1 MSTPTTTT
9 PPVQRRRDRLKS
21 LLSGRG
27 RAVSPRPPVASTSTS
42 APPQT
47 SQLFPSS
54 SVTPTVS
61 ISGAPPPQQI
71 NSPPLPATSSPSSAN
86 PALLIAIQNHLNK
99 LPEQDKERFRQ
110 ASATITDENLVS
122 DIRKLNDQH
131 KSDSLFRRHAD
142 KLSKFLGLLD
152 RLLGSVAVA
161 IQADPGIASI
171 PVGGVRLI
179 VDLAKGFSEF
189 FDKLVTLLDHISDL
203 MMPLQEY
210 VKSVHIPVIASAL
223 TTVYGDLLDIC
234 KQTSDMFLDKEGN
247 KKVFVTWKTLLRL
260 QWEPFEKSFGE
271 IEARMNHHRENLLH
285 AAGATLLS
293 TTEVDRRDR
302 EREIQQRLQK
312 QQQRETEHRDQ
323 EQVKAREEFLRW
335 LSPHNFEHK
344 QNEIFKTKHQ
354 GTGDWLLQTEQ
365 FSNWE
370 KAATSQ
376 LLWCHGKPGAGKSV
390 LASHVI
396 NHLQK
401 NQTVNQTGLC
411 FAYFSFTDP
420 TFHGAA
426 PLTLALLKQLCQQ
439 RRSVPDILSKS
450 KQEAREP
457 ASVSSAETFVEVAR
471 SFQQIFVVIDGLD
484 ECPERQRPAILDFI
498 IDASGVASFC
508 TKFFVSSRREGDIH
522 SHFNFLK
529 SPVIVLE
536 AGLITPDIIKFV
548 REEVSRRRTV
558 SELHIQE
565 ETLLEEVIHKLI
577 EESNGMFLWV
587 RLQLDQLCRASRKGT
602 DYHVKD
608 ALSHLPQD
616 LTEMYERIFDGIA
629 ARSLGDREIAMEC
642 FRWVLYAKESIYADF
657 LLPALA
663 LLGSP
668 SATLQ
673 ELKSK
678 KLAPAYVSEA
688 CGNLLSIDEWSKVEL
703 IHFSVDEFL
712 RKVLFKRVGGYWKDL
727 VDRHKA
733 DFVLACRC
741 IDLLLLADIDL
752 RSDNF
757 EYAARNFDTH
767 VLGSIDGSADLP
779 PGLRT
784 KIDDQ
789 LLRVDDGRLRWLLK
803 WQWVYESQH
812 SEPISSSW
820 LVWTTKLCNIPSL
833 RTIWPNLARPK
844 NALIL
849 AVQHGNI
856 SVLELLLS
864 EGLDIHETDKK
875 GWTALSYATSHNNQP
890 AIDLLLQRGAT
901 TDMSKVGTE
910 VLHLAVT
917 HDNIELARR
926 MLVAGADVNEVE
938 PSDCEVPLMFVE
950 SLAMARMLC
959 EEFKADAKINDAR
972 GMNALFHLQAHP
984 WDDRKTAIFEYFV
997 KQGADVTATTPIGM
1011 NILDHA
1017 VQQHRGGEK
1026 TQFLLQH
1033 YPQLASKREKEWTA
1047 LHWACKHSSPSVDNV
1062 RELICHGVNAST
1074 ITTTHPPGSWTPWDI
1089 SIHYSSDWIFQEC
1102 ENEIHGLGGPTTSQT
1117 FALAAGDGPSVDAAV
1132 AYFNEIDN
1140 FKCSLCGI
1148 HMVRFPGIERTYRT
1162 NCMKWA
1168 FRFDCTT
1175 CHQEFC
1181 LMCNDR
1187 IHSRNPDH
1195 EYRTTYRVFGRYETP
1210 MFICLTNSFQQTVEV
1225 AEHKLEN
1232 FAVQVPHLFDPQR
1245 PDWQDWLEE
1254 IEMRIKKEESGR
1266 LEQEDRVTELEDVD
1280 GGAES
1285 ADN

>member
-1 MSTPTTTT
+1 MSTPTITT
-9 PPVQRRRDRLKS
+9 PSVQRRRDRLKS
-21 LLSGRG
+21 LLPGRG
-27 RAVSPRPPVASTSTS
+27 RVVSPRPPVAGTSTS
-42 APPQT
+42 APPQA

-61 ISGAPPPQQI
+61 ISGTPPPQQI

-131 KSDSLFRRHAD
+131 KSDSLFRRHAE

-152 RLLGSVAVA
+152 RLLGSVAIA

-223 TTVYGDLLDIC
+223 TTIYGDLLDIC

-293 TTEVDRRDR
+293 ATEVDRRDR

-323 EQVKAREEFLRW
+323 EQVKAREEVLRW

-344 QNEIFKTKHQ
+344 QNETFKTKHQ
-354 GTGDWLLQTEQ
+354 GTGDWLLQTEE
-365 FSNWE
+365 FSTWE
-370 KAATSQ
+370 KATTSQ

-426 PLTLALLKQLCQQ
+426 PLALALLKQLCQQ
-439 RRSVPDILSKS
+439 RRSVPDILSKA

-457 ASVSSAETFVEVAR
+457 ASVSSVETFIEVAQ

-484 ECPERQRPAILDFI
+484 ECPEEQRPAILDFI
-498 IDASGVASFC
+498 IDASGVTSSC
-508 TKFFVSSRREGDIH
+508 TKVFVSSRREGDIY
-522 SHFNFLK
+522 SHFSFLK
-529 SPVIVLE
+529 KPVIELE
-536 AGLITPDIIKFV
+536 AGLITPDIMKFV
-548 REEVSRRRTV
+548 REEVSRRRAV

-565 ETLLEEVIHKLI
+565 ETLLEEVIQKLI
-577 EESNGMFLWV
+577 EDSNGMFLWV

-602 DYHVKD
+602 DYYVKD
-608 ALSHLPQD
+608 ALSHLPQG
-616 LTEMYERIFDGIA
+616 LTKIYARIFDGIA
-629 ARSLGDREIAMEC
+629 AQSLGDREIAMEC
-642 FRWVLYAKESIYADF
+642 FRWVLYAKQSIYNDF
-657 LLPALA
+657 LRSALA

-668 SATLQ
+668 PVTLQ
-673 ELKSK
+673 ELESK

-688 CGNLLSIDEWSKVEL
+688 CGNLLSIHEWSEVKL

-712 RKVLFKRVGGYWKDL
+712 RKVLFKKPGGYWEDL
-727 VDRHKA
+727 ADRPNA

-741 IDLLLLADIDL
+741 IDLLLLADIDS

-757 EYAARNFDTH
+757 AYAARDFDTH
-767 VLGSIDGSADLP
+767 VLGSTDGSADLP
-779 PGLRT
+779 PDLRT
-784 KIDDQ
+784 RIDQ
-789 LLRVDDGRLRWLLK
+789 LLSTDDRRLRWLLNS
-803 WQWVYESQH
+803 QRVYEDEH
-812 SEPISSSW
+812 SEPVSWSW
-820 LVWTTKLCNIPSL
+820 LVWSTKLCNVPSL

-849 AVQHGNI
+849 AAKHGDI

-864 EGLDIHETDKK
+864 EGLDIHETDRK
-875 GWTALSYATSHNNQP
+875 GWTALSYALYHNNQP
-890 AIDLLLQRGAT
+890 AIDLLLQRGAMK
-901 TDMSKVGTE
+901 DMSKVGTGL
-910 VLHLAVT
+910 LHLAVT
-917 HDNIELARR
+917 HDNIDLTREL
-926 MLVAGADVNEVE
+926 LIAGADVNSVSRVHPER
-938 PSDCEVPLMFVE
+938 PLMRVR

-959 EEFKADAKINDAR
+959 EVFKADLNVTDLAGRSAILWVQTIKD
-972 GMNALFHLQAHP
+972 GLGF
-984 WDDRKTAIFEYFV
+984 AIFDYLV
-997 KQGADVTATTPIGM
+997 KQGSDLATTTTSGM
-1011 NILDHA
+1011 NVLDYA
-1017 VQQHRGGEK
+1017 VNRSRVVENVEL
-1026 TQFLLQH
+1026 LLQH
-1033 YPQLASKREKEWTA
+1033 YPQLTRKQENEWTA
-1047 LHWACKHSSPSVDNV
+1047 LHWACAGRHLNNV
-1062 RELICHGVNAST
+1062 QKLLDSGLKAPIV
-1074 ITTTHPPGSWTPWDI
+1074 TTTHPRGNWTPWDI
-1089 SIHYSSDWIFQEC
+1089 AIHFSGFWSFGYVDEST
-1102 ENEIHGLGGPTTSQT
+1102 IHRLGGLDTDQIV
-1117 FALAAGDGPSVDAAV
+1117 ALAEGHG
-1132 AYFNEIDN
+1132 
-1140 FKCSLCGI
+1140 
-1148 HMVRFPGIERTYRT
+1148 PGIDPLVPDYTVIQSDPR
-1162 NCMKWA
+1162 CDM
-1168 FRFDCTT
+1168 
-1175 CHQEFC
+1175 C
-1181 LMCNDR
+1181 LFPIIELTILSELSCFIAR
-1187 IHSRNPDH
+1187 SATRNFVYFVTIKD
-1195 EYRTTYRVFGRYETP
+1195 TP
-1210 MFICLTNSFQQTVEV
+1210 GMSTMS
-1225 AEHKLEN
+1225 AEHSIMRLEYLN
-1232 FAVQVPHLFDPQR
+1232 YEVQVPSLFDPER
-1245 PDWQDWLEE
+1245 PDWRDWLEKM
-1254 IEMRIKKEESGR
+1254 EMRISKEEDAR
-1266 LEQEDRVTELEDVD
+1266 LQQEDRVTELEDVD

-1285 ADN
+1285 TDN

>member
-1 MSTPTTTT
+1 MSTPTITT

-21 LLSGRG
+21 LLPGRG

-122 DIRKLNDQH
+122 NIRKLNDQH

-152 RLLGSVAVA
+152 RLLGSVAIA

-223 TTVYGDLLDIC
+223 TTIYGDLLDIC

-293 TTEVDRRDR
+293 ATEVDRRDR

-323 EQVKAREEFLRW
+323 EQVKAREEVLRW

-344 QNEIFKTKHQ
+344 QNETFKTKHQ
-354 GTGDWLLQTEQ
+354 GTGDWLLQTEE

-370 KAATSQ
+370 KATTSQ

-401 NQTVNQTGLC
+401 NQTVHQTGLC

-439 RRSVPDILSKS
+439 QRSVPDMLSKA

-457 ASVSSAETFVEVAR
+457 ASVSSVETFVEVAR

-484 ECPERQRPAILDFI
+484 ECPEEQRPAILDFV
-498 IDASGVASFC
+498 IDASSVTSSC

-522 SHFNFLK
+522 SHFSFLRK
-529 SPVIVLE
+529 PVIELE
-536 AGLITPDIIKFV
+536 AGLVTPDIIKFV
-548 REEVSRRRTV
+548 REEVVRRRTV
-558 SELHIQE
+558 FELHIQE
-565 ETLLEEVIHKLI
+565 ETLLEEVIQKLI

-602 DYHVKD
+602 DYYVNA
-608 ALSHLPQD
+608 ALSHLPQG
-616 LTEMYERIFDGIA
+616 LTKIYARIFDGIA

-642 FRWVLYAKESIYADF
+642 FRWVLYAKTSIYSDFF
-657 LLPALA
+657 LLALA
-663 LLGSP
+663 LLESP

-673 ELKSK
+673 ELESK
-678 KLAPAYVSEA
+678 ILAPAYVSEA
-688 CGNLLSIDEWSKVEL
+688 CGNLLSIDEWPGVKL

-727 VDRHKA
+727 VERHKA

-741 IDLLLLADIDL
+741 IDLLLLGDIPS
-752 RSDNF
+752 RSNNLA
-757 EYAARNFDTH
+757 YAARHFDKH

-779 PGLRT
+779 PDLRT
-784 KIDDQ
+784 KIDQ
-789 LLRVDDGRLRWLLK
+789 LLSVDDGRLRWILE
-803 WQWVYESQH
+803 QRWVYGHEH
-812 SEPISSSW
+812 NEPVSSSW
-820 LVWTTKLCNIPSL
+820 LVWATELCNIPSL
-833 RTIWPNLARPK
+833 KTTWPNLARPK

-849 AVQHGNI
+849 A
-856 SVLELLLS
+856 
-864 EGLDIHETDKK
+864 
-875 GWTALSYATSHNNQP
+875 
-890 AIDLLLQRGAT
+890 
-901 TDMSKVGTE
+901 
-910 VLHLAVT
+910 
-917 HDNIELARR
+917 
-926 MLVAGADVNEVE
+926 
-938 PSDCEVPLMFVE
+938 
-950 SLAMARMLC
+950 
-959 EEFKADAKINDAR
+959 
-972 GMNALFHLQAHP
+972 
-984 WDDRKTAIFEYFV
+984 
-997 KQGADVTATTPIGM
+997 
-1011 NILDHA
+1011 
-1017 VQQHRGGEK
+1017 
-1026 TQFLLQH
+1026 
-1033 YPQLASKREKEWTA
+1033 
-1047 LHWACKHSSPSVDNV
+1047 
-1062 RELICHGVNAST
+1062 
-1074 ITTTHPPGSWTPWDI
+1074 
-1089 SIHYSSDWIFQEC
+1089 
-1102 ENEIHGLGGPTTSQT
+1102 
-1117 FALAAGDGPSVDAAV
+1117 
-1132 AYFNEIDN
+1132 
-1140 FKCSLCGI
+1140 
-1148 HMVRFPGIERTYRT
+1148 
-1162 NCMKWA
+1162 
-1168 FRFDCTT
+1168 
-1175 CHQEFC
+1175 
-1181 LMCNDR
+1181 
-1187 IHSRNPDH
+1187 
-1195 EYRTTYRVFGRYETP
+1195 
-1210 MFICLTNSFQQTVEV
+1210 
-1225 AEHKLEN
+1225 
-1232 FAVQVPHLFDPQR
+1232 
-1245 PDWQDWLEE
+1245 
-1254 IEMRIKKEESGR
+1254 
-1266 LEQEDRVTELEDVD
+1266 
-1280 GGAES
+1280 
-1285 ADN
+1285 

>member
-1 MSTPTTTT
+1 MHMSLSTVSVSCFVLLRMSTPTITT
-9 PPVQRRRDRLKS
+9 PTVQRRRDRWKS
-21 LLSGRG
+21 LLPGRA
-27 RAVSPRPPVASTSTS
+27 RAVSPRPPVAGTSTS

-54 SVTPTVS
+54 SVAPTVS
-61 ISGAPPPQQI
+61 ISGTPPPQQI
-71 NSPPLPATSSPSSAN
+71 NSPPLPTTSSPSSAN
-86 PALLIAIQNHLNK
+86 SALLIAIQNHLNK

-110 ASATITDENLVS
+110 ASATITDENLLS
-122 DIRKLNDQH
+122 NIRKLNDQH

-152 RLLGSVAVA
+152 RLLGSVAIA

-210 VKSVHIPVIASAL
+210 VNSVHIPVIASAL
-223 TTVYGDLLDIC
+223 TTIYGDLLDIC

-293 TTEVDRRDR
+293 ATEVDRRDR

-323 EQVKAREEFLRW
+323 EQVKAREEVLRW

-344 QNEIFKTKHQ
+344 QNETFKAKHQ
-354 GTGDWLLQTEQ
+354 GTGDWLLQTEE

-370 KAATSQ
+370 KATTSQ

-390 LASHVI
+390 LAPHVI

-401 NQTVNQTGLC
+401 NQTANQTGLC

-420 TFHGAA
+420 TFHGAV

-439 RRSVPDILSKS
+439 QRSVPDMLSKA

-457 ASVSSAETFVEVAR
+457 ASVSSVETFVEVAR

-484 ECPERQRPAILDFI
+484 ECPKEQRPAILDFVTG
-498 IDASGVASFC
+498 ASGVTSSC

-522 SHFNFLK
+522 SHFSFLRK
-529 SPVIVLE
+529 PVIELE
-536 AGLITPDIIKFV
+536 AGLVTPDIIKFV
-548 REEVSRRRTV
+548 REEVVRRRTAF
-558 SELHIQE
+558 ELHIQE
-565 ETLLEEVIHKLI
+565 ETLLEEVIQKLI
-577 EESNGMFLWV
+577 EDSNGMFLWV

-602 DYHVKD
+602 DYYVKD
-608 ALSHLPQD
+608 ALSHLPQG
-616 LTEMYERIFDGIA
+616 LTKIYARIFDGIA
-629 ARSLGDREIAMEC
+629 AQSLGDREIAMEC
-642 FRWVLYAKESIYADF
+642 FRWVLYAKESIYSDF
-657 LLPALA
+657 LLLALA
-663 LLGSP
+663 LLESP
-668 SATLQ
+668 PATLQ
-673 ELKSK
+673 ELESK
-678 KLAPAYVSEA
+678 ILAPAYVSEA
-688 CGNLLSIDEWSKVEL
+688 CGNLLSIHEWSEVKL

-712 RKVLFKRVGGYWKDL
+712 RKVLFKKPGGYWEDL
-727 VDRHKA
+727 ADRPNA

-741 IDLLLLADIDL
+741 IDLLLLADIDS

-757 EYAARNFDTH
+757 AYAARDFDTH
-767 VLGSIDGSADLP
+767 VLASTDGSADLP
-779 PGLRT
+779 PDLRT
-784 KIDDQ
+784 RIDQ
-789 LLRVDDGRLRWLLK
+789 LLSTDGRRLRWLLNS
-803 WQWVYESQH
+803 QRVYEGEH
-812 SEPISSSW
+812 SEPVSWSW
-820 LVWTTKLCNIPSL
+820 LVWSTRLCNVPSL

-849 AVQHGNI
+849 AAKHGDI

-864 EGLDIHETDKK
+864 EGLDIHETDRK
-875 GWTALSYATSHNNQP
+875 GWTALSYALYHNNQP
-890 AIDLLLQRGAT
+890 AIDLLLHRGAI
-901 TDMSKVGTE
+901 TDMSKVGTG
-910 VLHLAVT
+910 VFRQAVIN
-917 HDNIELARR
+917 DNIELARR
-926 MLVAGADVNEVE
+926 LLVAGADANEVE
-938 PSDCEVPLMFVE
+938 PSNCEVPLMCVR
-950 SLAMARMLC
+950 SLEMARMFY
-959 EEFKADAKINDAR
+959 EEFKADLKINDAR

-984 WDDRKTAIFEYFV
+984 FDDRITAIFEYFV

-1026 TQFLLQH
+1026 IQFLLQH

-1047 LHWACKHSSPSVDNV
+1047 LHWACTHFSPSVDKV

-1089 SIHYSSDWIFQEC
+1089 SIHYSSDWIFKEC

-1117 FALAAGDGPSVDAAV
+1117 DAFAAGDCPSLDAAV
-1132 AYFNEIDN
+1132 ADYNETDI
-1140 FKCSLCGI
+1140 FRCSLCRLNL
-1148 HMVRFPGIERTYRT
+1148 VRFSGLKQTYRA
-1162 NCMKWA
+1162 NCMKWT

-1175 CHQEFC
+1175 CHQKFC
-1181 LMCNDR
+1181 L
-1187 IHSRNPDH
+1187 
-1195 EYRTTYRVFGRYETP
+1195 
-1210 MFICLTNSFQQTVEV
+1210 
-1225 AEHKLEN
+1225 
-1232 FAVQVPHLFDPQR
+1232 
-1245 PDWQDWLEE
+1245 
-1254 IEMRIKKEESGR
+1254 
-1266 LEQEDRVTELEDVD
+1266 
-1280 GGAES
+1280 
-1285 ADN
+1285 

>member
-1 MSTPTTTT
+1 MSTPTITT

-21 LLSGRG
+21 LLPGKG

-42 APPQT
+42 APPKS

-122 DIRKLNDQH
+122 NIRKLNDQH

-152 RLLGSVAVA
+152 RLLGSVAIA

-223 TTVYGDLLDIC
+223 TTIYGDLLDIC

-293 TTEVDRRDR
+293 ATEVDRRDR

-312 QQQRETEHRDQ
+312 QQQRETRERQRETDHRDQ

-335 LSPHNFEHK
+335 LSPHNFEQK

-354 GTGDWLLQTEQ
+354 GTGDWLLQTEE
-365 FSNWE
+365 FSYWE
-370 KAATSQ
+370 KATTSQ

-401 NQTVNQTGLC
+401 NQTANQTGLC

-420 TFHGAA
+420 TFHGAV

-439 RRSVPDILSKS
+439 QRSVPDMLSKA

-457 ASVSSAETFVEVAR
+457 ASVSSVETFVEVAR

-484 ECPERQRPAILDFI
+484 ECPEEQRPAILDFVT
-498 IDASGVASFC
+498 DASGVTSSC

-522 SHFNFLK
+522 SYFSFLRK
-529 SPVIVLE
+529 PVIELE

-548 REEVSRRRTV
+548 REEVVRRRTV
-558 SELHIQE
+558 FELHIQE
-565 ETLLEEVIHKLI
+565 ETLLEEVIQKLI
-577 EESNGMFLWV
+577 GESNGMFLWV

-602 DYHVKD
+602 DYHVKE
-608 ALSHLPQD
+608 ALSHLPQG
-616 LTEMYERIFDGIA
+616 LTKIYARIFDGIA
-629 ARSLGDREIAMEC
+629 AQSLGDREIAMEC
-642 FRWVLYAKESIYADF
+642 FRWVLYAKESIYGDF

-663 LLGSP
+663 LLGSS

-673 ELKSK
+673 ELESK
-678 KLAPAYVSEA
+678 KLVPAYVSEA
-688 CGNLLSIDEWSKVEL
+688 CGNLLSIDEWSEVKL

-712 RKVLFKRVGGYWKDL
+712 RKVLLSTSGGYWKDL
-727 VDRHKA
+727 GDRHNA
-733 DFVLACRC
+733 EFVLACRC
-741 IDLLLLADIDL
+741 IDLLLLADISS
-752 RSDNF
+752 RSRGF
-757 EYAARNFDTH
+757 AYAANNFDTH
-767 VLGSIDGSADLP
+767 ILGSIDGSADLP

-784 KIDDQ
+784 RIDQ
-789 LLRVDDGRLRWLLK
+789 LFGVDDGRLRWLLESRS
-803 WQWVYESQH
+803 VYEH
-812 SEPISSSW
+812 EHTEPVSSSW
-820 LVWTTKLCNIPSL
+820 LVWSTKLCNIPSL
-833 RTIWPNLARPK
+833 ETIWPNLARPK

-849 AVQHGNI
+849 AVQHGDN
-856 SVLELLLS
+856 SVLNLLLS
-864 EGLDIHETDKK
+864 EGLDIYETDRNS
-875 GWTALSYATSHNNQP
+875 WMALTHALYHNNQP
-890 AIDLLLQRGAT
+890 AIDLLLQRGAI
-901 TDMSKVGTE
+901 TDMSKVGTG
-910 VLHLAVT
+910 VLRLAVA

-926 MLVAGADVNEVE
+926 LLVTGADVNEVE
-938 PSDCEVPLMFVE
+938 PSNCVVPLMCVR

-959 EEFKADAKINDAR
+959 EEFKADPKINDAR
-972 GMNALFHLQAHP
+972 GMNALFHLQAYP
-984 WDDRKTAIFEYFV
+984 FDDRITAIFEYFV

-1026 TQFLLQH
+1026 IQFLLQH
-1033 YPQLASKREKEWTA
+1033 YPQLASKREHEWTA
-1047 LHWACKHSSPSVDNV
+1047 LHWACKHSIPSVDNV

-1089 SIHYSSDWIFQEC
+1089 SIHYSSDWTFKDC

-1117 FALAAGDGPSVDAAV
+1117 DAFAAGDCPSLDAAV
-1132 AYFNEIDN
+1132 ADYNETDI
-1140 FKCSLCGI
+1140 FRCSLCGI
-1148 HMVRFPGIERTYRT
+1148 PMVRFSGIERTYRT
-1162 NCMKWA
+1162 NCMKWK
-1168 FRFDCTT
+1168 FMFDCTT
-1175 CHQEFC
+1175 CHQKFC

-1195 EYRTTYRVFGRYETP
+1195 EYRTTYRVLDYE
-1210 MFICLTNSFQQTVEV
+1210 
-1225 AEHKLEN
+1225 
-1232 FAVQVPHLFDPQR
+1232 VQVPHLFDPR
-1245 PDWQDWLEE
+1245 RRDWNDWLGKLESR
-1254 IEMRIKKEESGR
+1254 IEKKESGR
-1266 LEQEDRVTELEDVD
+1266 LEKEDRVTELEDVD
-1280 GGAES
+1280 GGVES
-1285 ADN
+1285 VDD

>member
-1 MSTPTTTT
+1 MHMSSSTVSVSRFVPLRMSTPTITT

-21 LLSGRG
+21 LLPGRG

-71 NSPPLPATSSPSSAN
+71 NSTPLPATSSPSSAN

-99 LPEQDKERFRQ
+99 LPDQDKERFRQ
-110 ASATITDENLVS
+110 ASATITDENLIS
-122 DIRKLNDQH
+122 DIRKLNNQH

-152 RLLGSVAVA
+152 RLLGSVAIA

-223 TTVYGDLLDIC
+223 ITVYGDLLDIC

-293 TTEVDRRDR
+293 ATEVDRRDR

-370 KAATSQ
+370 KATTSQ

-439 RRSVPDILSKS
+439 RRSVPDILSKA

-498 IDASGVASFC
+498 IDASGVTSFC

-548 REEVSRRRTV
+548 REEVLRRRTV

-629 ARSLGDREIAMEC
+629 ARSPGDREIAMEC

-673 ELKSK
+673 ELESK

-752 RSDNF
+752 RSENF
-757 EYAARNFDTH
+757 AYAARNFDTH
-767 VLGSIDGSADLP
+767 VLGSTDGSADLP

-812 SEPISSSW
+812 SEPIS
-820 LVWTTKLCNIPSL
+820 
-833 RTIWPNLARPK
+833 TIWPNLARPK

-849 AVQHGNI
+849 AVQQGDI
-856 SVLELLLS
+856 PVLELLLS

-910 VLHLAVT
+910 VLHLAVSR
-917 HDNIELARR
+917 DNIELARR
-926 MLVAGADVNEVE
+926 MLVAGADVNGSE
-938 PSDCEVPLMFVE
+938 PFDCEVPLMFVD

-959 EEFKADAKINDAR
+959 EEFKADLKINDAR
-972 GMNALFHLQAHP
+972 GMNALFHLQAP
-984 WDDRKTAIFEYFV
+984 PFDDRIAAIFEYLV

-1026 TQFLLQH
+1026 IQFLLQH

-1102 ENEIHGLGGPTTSQT
+1102 ENEIHGLGGPTTSRT
-1117 FALAAGDGPSVDAAV
+1117 FALATGDGPSVDAAV
-1132 AYFNEIDN
+1132 AYYNEIDN

-1148 HMVRFPGIERTYRT
+1148 HMTEIMNTEPHIVYLVV
-1162 NCMKWA
+1162 K
-1168 FRFDCTT
+1168 
-1175 CHQEFC
+1175 
-1181 LMCNDR
+1181 
-1187 IHSRNPDH
+1187 
-1195 EYRTTYRVFGRYETP
+1195 
-1210 MFICLTNSFQQTVEV
+1210 V
-1225 AEHKLEN
+1225 AEYKLEN

-1254 IEMRIKKEESGR
+1254 IEMRIIKEESGR

>member
-1 MSTPTTTT
+1 VSLDCLCILLCSIEDVYANDNDTDGSETERQVEESVTWKSEGCSPSSTSCWHVDKRSPADLAVV
-9 PPVQRRRDRLKS
+9 PIFVVS
-21 LLSGRG
+21 LSG
-27 RAVSPRPPVASTSTS
+27 T
-42 APPQT
+42 
-47 SQLFPSS
+47 
-54 SVTPTVS
+54 
-61 ISGAPPPQQI
+61 PPPQQI
-71 NSPPLPATSSPSSAN
+71 NSPPLPTTSSPSSAN

-99 LPEQDKERFRQ
+99 LPDQEKERFRQ
-110 ASATITDENLVS
+110 ASATITDENLLS
-122 DIRKLNDQH
+122 NIRKLNDQH

-152 RLLGSVAVA
+152 RLLGSVAIA

-210 VKSVHIPVIASAL
+210 VKSVHIPVVASAL
-223 TTVYGDLLDIC
+223 TTIYGDLLDIC

-271 IEARMNHHRENLLH
+271 IEARMSHHRENLLH

-293 TTEVDRRDR
+293 ATEVDRRDR

-323 EQVKAREEFLRW
+323 EQVKAREEVLHW

-344 QNEIFKTKHQ
+344 QNETFKTKHQ
-354 GTGDWLLQTEQ
+354 GTGDWLLQTEE

-370 KAATSQ
+370 KATTSQ

-401 NQTVNQTGLC
+401 NQTANQTGLC

-439 RRSVPDILSKS
+439 RISVPDMLSKA

-498 IDASGVASFC
+498 IDASDVTRFC

-529 SPVIVLE
+529 KPVIVLE

-548 REEVSRRRTV
+548 REEVLRRRTV

-642 FRWVLYAKESIYADF
+642 FRWVLYAKKSIYADF

-673 ELKSK
+673 ELESK
-678 KLAPAYVSEA
+678 ELAPAYVSEA
-688 CGNLLSIDEWSKVEL
+688 CGNLLSIDEWSEVKP

-727 VDRHKA
+727 VDEHQA

-741 IDLLLLADIDL
+741 IDLLLLADIGS
-752 RSDNF
+752 RSGNSV
-757 EYAARNFDTH
+757 YAAKNFDTH

-784 KIDDQ
+784 RIDQ
-789 LLRVDDGRLRWLLK
+789 LLSTDDRRLRWLLK
-803 WQWVYESQH
+803 FRRVYEVDH
-812 SEPISSSW
+812 SEPLSSSW
-820 LVWTTKLCNIPSL
+820 LVWATELCNIPSL
-833 RTIWPNLARPK
+833 KTIWPNLARPK

-849 AVQHGNI
+849 AVHHGDN
-856 SVLELLLS
+856 SVLDLLLS
-864 EGLDIHETDKK
+864 EGLDIHETDRNS
-875 GWTALSYATSHNNQP
+875 WTALTYASFYNNKP
-890 AIDLLLQRGAT
+890 AIDLLLQRGAI
-901 TDMSKVGTE
+901 TDMSKVCTGM
-910 VLHLAVT
+910 LHLVVIR
-917 HDNIELARR
+917 DNIELARR
-926 MLVAGADVNEVE
+926 MLAAGADVNEVE
-938 PSDCEVPLMFVE
+938 PPNCVVPLMLVE
-950 SLAMARMLC
+950 TLAMARMLC
-959 EEFKADAKINDAR
+959 EEFKADLKINDAR
-972 GMNALFHLQAHP
+972 GMNALFHLQAAP
-984 WDDRKTAIFEYFV
+984 FDDKITAIFEYFV

-1017 VQQHRGGEK
+1017 VQLSLGK
-1026 TQFLLQH
+1026 KVKFLLQH
-1033 YPQLASKREKEWTA
+1033 YPKLANKRENEWTA
-1047 LHWACKHSSPSVDNV
+1047 LHWACQDSPIMDNV
-1062 RELICHGVNAST
+1062 KELICHGINAST

-1089 SIHYSSDWIFQEC
+1089 SMHYSTDWTFQEC

-1117 FALAAGDGPSVDAAV
+1117 VALVAGDGPSVDVAV
-1132 AYFNEIDN
+1132 ADYNEID
-1140 FKCSLCGI
+1140 
-1148 HMVRFPGIERTYRT
+1148 RPGCDMCELDWL
-1162 NCMKWA
+1162 K
-1168 FRFDCTT
+1168 FRFNCTT
-1175 CHQEFC
+1175 CHQKFC

-1195 EYRTTYRVFGRYETP
+1195 EYKIFYRL
-1210 MFICLTNSFQQTVEV
+1210 I
-1225 AEHKLEN
+1225 
-1232 FAVQVPHLFDPQR
+1232 VQVPHLFDPRR
-1245 PDWQDWLEE
+1245 PDWKDWLEE
-1254 IEMRIKKEESGR
+1254 IELRIKKEESER
-1266 LEQEDRVTELEDVD
+1266 LEEKNRVTELGDVD
-1280 GGAES
+1280 SGAES
-1285 ADN
+1285 ADD

>member
-1 MSTPTTTT
+1 
-9 PPVQRRRDRLKS
+9 VS
-21 LLSGRG
+21 LDCLRILLCSIEDVYANDSDAAGSETERQVEEFITWKRQG
-27 RAVSPRPPVASTSTS
+27 CFPSSASCWH
-42 APPQT
+42 
-47 SQLFPSS
+47 LFPSS

-61 ISGAPPPQQI
+61 ISGTPPPQQI
-71 NSPPLPATSSPSSAN
+71 NPPPLPTTSGPSSAN
-86 PALLIAIQNHLNK
+86 PALLIAVQNHLNK

-110 ASATITDENLVS
+110 ASATITDEALLSN
-122 DIRKLNDQH
+122 IRKLNDQH

-152 RLLGSVAVA
+152 RLLGSVAIA

-223 TTVYGDLLDIC
+223 TTIYGDLLDIC

-293 TTEVDRRDR
+293 ATEVHRRDR

-344 QNEIFKTKHQ
+344 QNETFKTKHQ
-354 GTGDWLLQTEQ
+354 GTGDWLLQTEE

-370 KAATSQ
+370 KATTSQ

-439 RRSVPDILSKS
+439 RRSVPDILSKA

-457 ASVSSAETFVEVAR
+457 ASISSAETFVEVAR

-498 IDASGVASFC
+498 VDASGVTSFC

-548 REEVSRRRTV
+548 REEVLRRRTV

-629 ARSLGDREIAMEC
+629 ARLLGDKEIAMEC
-642 FRWVLYAKESIYADF
+642 FRWVLYAKESIYGDF

-668 SATLQ
+668 SATLP
-673 ELKSK
+673 ELESK

-688 CGNLLSIDEWSKVEL
+688 CGNLLSIYKWSKVKP

-712 RKVLFKRVGGYWKDL
+712 RKVLLNTSGGYWKDL
-727 VDRHKA
+727 VDRHQA

-741 IDLLLLADIDL
+741 IDLLLLADIDPESKNL
-752 RSDNF
+752 A
-757 EYAARNFDTH
+757 YAARHFDKH

-779 PGLRT
+779 PDLRT
-784 KIDDQ
+784 KIDQ
-789 LLRVDDGRLRWLLK
+789 LLSVDGGRPRWILERR
-803 WQWVYESQH
+803 WVHGDEH
-812 SEPISSSW
+812 NEPVSSSW
-820 LVWTTKLCNIPSL
+820 LVWATELCNVPSL
-833 RTIWPNLARPK
+833 KTTWPNLARPK

-849 AVQHGNI
+849 AVQHGDI

-864 EGLDIHETDKK
+864 EGLDIHETDRK
-875 GWTALSYATSHNNQP
+875 GWTALSYALYHNNQP
-890 AIDLLLQRGAT
+890 AIDLLLQRGAMK
-901 TDMSKVGTE
+901 DMSKVGTGL
-910 VLHLAVT
+910 LHLAVT

-926 MLVAGADVNEVE
+926 LLVTGADVNEVE
-938 PSDCEVPLMFVE
+938 PSDCVVPSMRVR

-959 EEFKADAKINDAR
+959 EEFNADLSINDAR
-972 GMNALFHLQAHP
+972 GRNALFYLLERNF
-984 WDDRKTAIFEYFV
+984 DDRITAIFEYFV
-997 KQGADVTATTPIGM
+997 KQGADVTATTRIGM
-1011 NILDHA
+1011 NFLDRA
-1017 VQQHRGGEK
+1017 VQQHRGDDEI
-1026 TQFLLQH
+1026 QFLLQH
-1033 YPQLASKREKEWTA
+1033 YPQLASKRENEWTA
-1047 LHWACKHSSPSVDNV
+1047 LHWACTHCSPSVDDV
-1062 RELICHGVNAST
+1062 RELICHGVNVST

-1089 SIHYSSDWIFQEC
+1089 MMHHSTDWFSQKYRMLS

-1117 FALAAGDGPSVDAAV
+1117 VALAAGDGPSIDAAV
-1132 AYFNEIDN
+1132 ADYSKVDGFR
-1140 FKCSLCGI
+1140 CGLCGMP
-1148 HMVRFPGIERTYRT
+1148 MVRFSVVKRTYRT
-1162 NCMKWA
+1162 NCTK
-1168 FRFDCTT
+1168 FTFEFDCTT
-1175 CHQEFC
+1175 CHQKFC

-1195 EYRTTYRVFGRYETP
+1195 EYKIIYRLIYYEVP
-1210 MFICLTNSFQQTVEV
+1210 
-1225 AEHKLEN
+1225 
-1232 FAVQVPHLFDPQR
+1232 VPHLFDPR
-1245 PDWQDWLEE
+1245 RRDWKDWLGKLES
-1254 IEMRIKKEESGR
+1254 RIKKEESER
-1266 LEQEDRVTELEDVD
+1266 LAKNNRVTELGDVD

-1285 ADN
+1285 ADD